1 MTAPDLEYVDPAET
15 ARYNVAQDASD
26 TLDAYAERITNDLAE
41 GRYSQLADDLDQL
54 AAHCRVGAAQVRAI
68 A

>member
-26 TLDAYAERITNDLAE
+26 TLDAYAERITNDLA
-41 GRYSQLADDLDQL
+41 DLLFRTGGGANDPKPPRGNS
-54 AAHCRVGAAQVRAI
+54 RVLR
-68 A
+68 